1 VPSTSV
7 KPYSAASCAAAEP
20 PRGARTRAHQQA
32 RGDLARVVPAS
43 QDAAVSFAR
52 SAFLDS
58 AAVVADL
65 VDRVP
70 PSAWDGPGLGE
81 WDLRAL
87 VGHTSRSLV
96 TVATYLQS
104 TAETEDISTAEGYY
118 VLIASAASVDPAAV
132 VERGRAA
139 GAALGDDPAS
149 AFRARIDDAAAALDT
164 RSDHDLVPT
173 IAGGMRVGAYLMT
186 RVVELVVHGGDI
198 STATGLPVSFP
209 PAVLAETAA
218 LVARVAV
225 GLGHGPVVL
234 AALTGR
240 AALPPGF
247 SVV

>member
-1 VPSTSV
+1 VAGHLA
-7 KPYSAASCAAAEP
+7 SARP
-20 PRGARTRAHQQA
+20 AR
-32 RGDLARVVPAS
+32 

-52 SAFLDS
+52 TAFLDS

-65 VDRVP
+65 VERIRPD
-70 PSAWDGPGLGE
+70 AWDGPGLGE

-87 VGHTSRSLV
+87 VGHTSRSLI

-104 TAETEDISTAEGYY
+104 TAETEEIATPEGYY
-118 VLIASAASVDPAAV
+118 VLIASAASVDPAGV

-139 GAALGDDPAS
+139 GAALGVDPAS
-149 AFRARIDDAAAALDT
+149 AFRARIDDAAAVLDT
-164 RSDHDLVPT
+164 RGDDDLVPT

-198 STATGLPVSFP
+198 STATALPVGFP
-209 PAVLAETAA
+209 PPVLAETAA
-218 LVARVAV
+218 LAARVAV

-240 AALPPGF
+240 APLPPGF